1 MSEHALTNTA
11 VAAAT
16 AFAIAAA
23 AMMTRATRS
32 HSKKKF
38 NKLILHFCVATTYL
52 LTYLLIL
59 P

>member
-1 MSEHALTNTA
+1 MSEHALMNTA

-23 AMMTRATRS
+23 AMTTRS

-38 NKLILHFCVATTYL
+38 NKLLLHFCVATT
-52 LTYLLIL
+52 
-59 P
+59 